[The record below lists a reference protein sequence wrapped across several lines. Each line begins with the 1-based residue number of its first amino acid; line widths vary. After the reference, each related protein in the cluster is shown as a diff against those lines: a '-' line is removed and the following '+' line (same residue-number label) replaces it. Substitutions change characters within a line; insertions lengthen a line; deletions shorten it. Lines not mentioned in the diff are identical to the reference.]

1 MNPIAVDGEPS
12 TRPPSYPTAVR
23 NQMPWSYFQRPND
36 LGALTKQPEEFNM
49 DRPLVPV
56 PDYTLH
62 IGKRSR
68 TPNNAGEPDIVS
80 GSGSDISST
89 NSNSVRPA
97 QGKNVH
103 PTEIRTSISPS
114 SAVELNTTSA
124 DLIAATRMDM
134 AASPSP
140 LFRPV
145 GIIATGVSVVQ
156 GVLWSVA
163 ALIAILANACVF
175 PISEDQFQTALASYV
190 YGDKN
195 CNNVTQIHPDT
206 MTSTEF
212 LTWTCLFLILNLG
225 WLFASSL
232 LLAGAM
238 ILVSILDLAA
248 TIRFGI
254 DYGILKSQ
262 NYSLQI
268 ELAAT
273 VPAML
278 MVLTSRGFILYIFNI
293 DILVYLSIKAYQ
305 LRKQN
310 SLNVPY
316 GKHNN
321 SPKIIPRA
329 HHDPTFKDFPPNEL
343 KAPTPEIIR
352 RFPQHSLDPNK
363 QYNSSENGRHR
374 LEPNTTP
381 TDPSKPGIHPSSY
394 PTAVRNQMPWSHFQ
408 SPDDIG
414 AMMKQPEEY
423 NMERPAVPVPDYT
436 LHIGKRKRHPQ
447 NVGGTGS
454 VSHSGSDISSTN
466 SSRVKAT
473 KRSSLSNCRYK
484 DGHGGLTF
492 TSIQTRG
499 DNRYGCQC

>member
-1 MNPIAVDGEPS
+1 MD
-12 TRPPSYPTAVR
+12 YTADDEEIEGVKR
-23 NQMPWSYFQRPND
+23 KQKFNQDDTLPVVGTIPYLREERPNYPITGEKC
-36 LGALTKQPEEFNM
+36 LS
-49 DRPLVPV
+49 PV
-56 PDYTLH
+56 
-62 IGKRSR
+62 
-68 TPNNAGEPDIVS
+68 
-80 GSGSDISST
+80 ISLI
-89 NSNSVRPA
+89 NS
-97 QGKNVH
+97 QC
-103 PTEIRTSISPS
+103 
-114 SAVELNTTSA
+114 
-124 DLIAATRMDM
+124 LIAATRMDM

-175 PISEDQFQTALASYV
+175 PISEDHFQTALASYV

-232 LLAGAM
+232 LLADFIQNTMKHTLTLLYIWIGAM

-352 RFPQHSLDPNK
+352 RFPQHSLDHNK
-363 QYNSSENGRHR
+363 QYNWSENGRQS

-381 TDPSKPGIHPSSY
+381 TDPSLVFYESSALDNVTPEAGNRIVTQPS
-394 PTAVRNQMPWSHFQ
+394 
-408 SPDDIG
+408 
-414 AMMKQPEEY
+414 
-423 NMERPAVPVPDYT
+423 
-436 LHIGKRKRHPQ
+436 
-447 NVGGTGS
+447 
-454 VSHSGSDISSTN
+454 
-466 SSRVKAT
+466 
-473 KRSSLSNCRYK
+473 
-484 DGHGGLTF
+484 
-492 TSIQTRG
+492 
-499 DNRYGCQC
+499 